1 MMSTTSS
8 SSSQRRRPSRFSLLL
23 LQHSEVLLSDI
34 AVTYYFV
41 PIPPSASASTS
52 TGTSSSP
59 AAFAPASFPLR
70 LVARPGT
77 DPASSAVR
85 GRVRLGTHSLSFD
98 SDDWRDPIVRI
109 PLDSVDHAT
118 ATPIGVGIVTGTGTR
133 TDTQYQS
140 FSSRRLRYDDDGNS
154 SFEFIR
160 HAGNSSDGNNQP
172 RPSDERLVNL
182 NNGERLIQHQH
193 QHQQQRHQHQHQYRH
208 QHHKHHH
215 RQQQQHSSNSKSMSI
230 GILSDKVIL
239 QRENGVDHPYVDVA
253 ARGYHVFTPLYSSC
267 ANFLRDVVQ
276 LLGITTLQS
285 RQLRAA
291 RLKWLVHER
300 EVRVPF
306 DMTALEPDDMGRTTT
321 ASSLLDVAAASVHTV
336 AIQPGRLHIT
346 RANVYFMPIHAES
359 GSAFAV
365 ERIAVDCIRALRAL
379 RHGCRDAALELT
391 FASTPTA
398 AKTTT
403 ASSMST
409 TMTERQR
416 EVLQRSLS
424 TSSSNISNINTHMLS
439 LSLSSSE
446 SSSGSGNGS
455 GSGGGVTST
464 KSPAIASLMLMFESR
479 AVRQRALQVLLE
491 LVADRGR
498 GPGGRGGRGPYVETY
513 DRRGL
518 DQALTKWRNGTMS
531 NYDYLL
537 YLNYAGGRS
546 FNDLSQYPVFPWVL
560 ADYKSSQL
568 DLNNEATFRDL
579 SKPVGMLNPSRF
591 EQTFRQRY
599 DELLSLS
606 SSSTSRISSFTKQPQ
621 DPPPFFYGTHYST
634 PAYVIHYVVRAAPA
648 AMLRLQNGRYDSP
661 DRLFHSM
668 AGIWHSVLHNR
679 TDVKELIPEFYTV
692 DYSPGD
698 KSGMLSN
705 SATPG
710 EFLDNVQSLD
720 LGIRQS
726 DGIGVNN
733 VVLPP
738 WANGNAALFVRT
750 MREALESDYV
760 SNHLHLWIDLIFGV
774 KSRNPDAGNVFFTDV
789 ALPLSMDDDYEDGL
803 SNQHRR
809 QRRRGRGHM
818 HRNDHERNEVDVD
831 DGNDNEAEDKEE
843 LATEAEKERIE
854 TMYLEFGRTP
864 QQIFH
869 FAHPPRFGLNRNQN
883 HGKRNA
889 NTNHKHGHH
898 TTSGKMDN
906 VHEHLG
912 TRPDINRGTDGA
924 YYTGHDRNDDDV
936 TVGTRSGLKSFGNSN
951 KDNNTTND
959 DSKDGIYRHRSSS
972 SRAVS
977 AWSSHQASS
986 STTVTATSVLN
997 SAISSRMAGNPQ
1009 ASIAQKS
1016 QQDIDEEEQ
1025 NEGDEDNNIPQQG
1038 QGQGLLGGLR
1048 GDGVTHGEL
1057 DHDEVQVTRVDRRR
1071 VHFVLPLSSS
1081 SQQQNASGWPL
1092 SSATTAAATAMM
1104 MTTGGG
1110 GGASPRMLDMCLIT
1124 KASDVE
1130 ISDGGHYER
1139 EDEDDHDNVISAAAA
1154 AAAST
1159 ASSDAAGAENNSNDR
1174 AAAAAR
1180 PTDVVNICTA
1190 WSNDYLRV
1198 HRVFYYPYHHFN
1210 GIRKRTA
1217 TPRVRTV
1224 RSKVISGLT
1233 CIAHAG
1239 RGVIVYGT
1247 RSGSLGLY
1255 NVASG
1260 RSVLAAQGA
1269 HEGDITV
1276 LSIVMSSSSA
1286 TFSDNRSESGNGS
1299 DRDDSDHDDMNN
1311 EASSHNADAM
1321 VDIVSASTDGGL
1333 KLWRLDLHA
1342 AAAATTTRRARLTL
1356 LYDVDAESA
1365 VRDACAV
1372 RWTKGNN
1379 RRTTGNDEEDVV
1391 VLLAAVTKERDI
1403 SVWAVDMSVAEDAQ
1417 ALLVGEEDDPV
1428 WRWSSGD
1435 GQRKR
1440 NHYSHRGM
1448 NDEYDDENDDDDEE
1462 EDDED
1467 DDDDDDEEGMG
1478 ERSGSEN
1485 SGRHGWYRRQLLAWV
1500 MMTNTSTT
1508 TTTTTTATRSVT
1520 STTSS
1525 ADIGSNISSNN
1536 RKTISR
1542 SNNNSHSQS
1551 SYNNSN
1557 RYSNSDGGGKQQ
1569 QHKPLL
1575 AALFDN
1581 DVYVW
1586 DRVTDAA
1593 AVAGN
1598 ANANTI
1604 ATTTT
1609 DAQPL
1614 VHSYTGMSTH
1624 ALVPVVTSSNSIGGT
1639 SPTDAGTATN
1649 GRRKTN
1655 KKKMQTQAQ
1664 ATVVVGGAGGQ
1675 LSEFNMTG
1683 VCMHRVVQVQPEQQ
1697 GGEDTKN
1704 NRKKSSNSSAM
1715 SVRQMHVCSGG
1726 GGGGDDN
1733 GGERTRMVVVW
1744 DSDDAVYILSS
1755 VGAS

>member
-1 MMSTTSS
+1 
-8 SSSQRRRPSRFSLLL
+8 
-23 LQHSEVLLSDI
+23 
-34 AVTYYFV
+34 
-41 PIPPSASASTS
+41 
-52 TGTSSSP
+52 
-59 AAFAPASFPLR
+59 
-70 LVARPGT
+70 
-77 DPASSAVR
+77 
-85 GRVRLGTHSLSFD
+85 
-98 SDDWRDPIVRI
+98 
-109 PLDSVDHAT
+109 
-118 ATPIGVGIVTGTGTR
+118 
-133 TDTQYQS
+133 
-140 FSSRRLRYDDDGNS
+140 
-154 SFEFIR
+154 
-160 HAGNSSDGNNQP
+160 
-172 RPSDERLVNL
+172 
-182 NNGERLIQHQH
+182 
-193 QHQQQRHQHQHQYRH
+193 
-208 QHHKHHH
+208 
-215 RQQQQHSSNSKSMSI
+215 MSI
-230 GILSDKVIL
+230 VILSQKVIL
-239 QRENGVDHPYVDVA
+239 QRENGVDHPYVDVTA
-253 ARGYHVFTPLYSSC
+253 HGYHVFTPLYSSC

-285 RQLRAA
+285 RQMRAA
-291 RLKWLVHER
+291 WLKRLVHER
-300 EVRVPF
+300 EARVPF

-379 RHGCRDAALELT
+379 HHGCWDAALELT
-391 FASTPTA
+391 FASSRTA

-403 ASSMST
+403 ASSSSMT
-409 TMTERQR
+409 TTERQR

-424 TSSSNISNINTHMLS
+424 TSSSNISNINTQMSS
-439 LSLSSSE
+439 LSLSSSA

-455 GSGGGVTST
+455 GSGGGVTT
-464 KSPAIASLMLMFESR
+464 MKSPATASLMLLFESR
-479 AVRQRALQVLLE
+479 AVRQHALQVLLE

-498 GPGGRGGRGPYVETY
+498 GPGGRGGRGSSVETY

-560 ADYKSSQL
+560 ADYESSRL

-606 SSSTSRISSFTKQPQ
+606 SSSTSGISSSKKQPQ

-668 AGIWHSVLHNR
+668 AGMWHSVLHNR

-698 KSGMLSN
+698 KSGMLPN
-705 SATPG
+705 SAAPG

-726 DGIGVNN
+726 DGVGVNN

-774 KSRNPDAGNVFFTDV
+774 KNRNPDAGNVFFTDV
-789 ALPLSMDDDYEDGL
+789 ALPLSMDDDEDGL
-803 SNQHRR
+803 SHQHRR
-809 QRRRGRGHM
+809 QQRRQRRQRWAHTR
-818 HRNDHERNEVDVD
+818 RNDYEQNEDDVD
-831 DGNDNEAEDKEE
+831 DGNGNEEDKEE
-843 LATEAEKERIE
+843 LAMETEKERIE

-889 NTNHKHGHH
+889 NTSHKHGHN
-898 TTSGKMDN
+898 TSGEFDN
-906 VHEHLG
+906 VHEHVG
-912 TRPDINRGTDGA
+912 ARPDNHRGTDGA
-924 YYTGHDRNDDDV
+924 CAGHDRNDDV
-936 TVGTRSGLKSFGNSN
+936 TVDTRDGLQSFDTGN
-951 KDNNTTND
+951 KGNTIND
-959 DSKDGIYRHRSSS
+959 DSKDFIYRHRST
-972 SRAVS
+972 RTGPT
-977 AWSSHQASS
+977 WSSQASS
-986 STTVTATSVLN
+986 STVSVTSPFNSV
-997 SAISSRMAGNPQ
+997 SSRMAHTPQ
-1009 ASIAQKS
+1009 VSIAQKT
-1016 QQDIDEEEQ
+1016 QDIDEEE
-1025 NEGDEDNNIPQQG
+1025 NKGNEDNNIAQQG
-1038 QGQGLLGGLR
+1038 QGQGLLGGLH
-1048 GDGVTHGEL
+1048 GDGVTHGEV
-1057 DHDEVQVTRVDRRR
+1057 DHDEVQVTRVDRRL
-1071 VHFVLPLSSS
+1071 VHYVLPLSSS
-1081 SQQQNASGWPL
+1081 TPSSQQSASELPL
-1092 SSATTAAATAMM
+1092 SCATTATTAMM
-1104 MTTGGG
+1104 ITTGGE
-1110 GGASPRMLDMCLIT
+1110 APPRMLDMCLIT
-1124 KASDVE
+1124 NASDVE
-1130 ISDGGHYER
+1130 ISDG
-1139 EDEDDHDNVISAAAA
+1139 EDGDDHDDVVSAAAA
-1154 AAAST
+1154 AAAT
-1159 ASSDAAGAENNSNDR
+1159 ASDATADNNSNDR
-1174 AAAAAR
+1174 TAR

-1190 WSNDYLRV
+1190 WNNDYLRV
-1198 HRVFYYPYHHFN
+1198 HRMSYPYHHVD
-1210 GIRKRTA
+1210 GIRKQMA
-1217 TPRVRTV
+1217 PRVRTV
-1224 RSKVISGLT
+1224 RSKVVSGLT
-1233 CIAHAG
+1233 CVAHAG

-1276 LSIVMSSSSA
+1276 LSIVMSSSSITA
-1286 TFSDNRSESGNGS
+1286 SSCDSRAESAE
-1299 DRDDSDHDDMNN
+1299 SDHDRDGDCDHDHDINN
-1311 EASSHNADAM
+1311 DGSHDAAM

-1333 KLWRLDLHA
+1333 KIWRLDLHA
-1342 AAAATTTRRARLTL
+1342 ATAATTTRRARLTL

-1372 RWTKGNN
+1372 RWSRGNGHA
-1379 RRTTGNDEEDVV
+1379 TGNDRDEDVI
-1391 VLLAAVTKERDI
+1391 VLLAAVTKEHDI
-1403 SVWAVDMSVAEDAQ
+1403 SVWAVDMSVAGDAQ
-1417 ALLVGEEDDPV
+1417 ALFVGEDDPV

-1435 GQRKR
+1435 GRMK
-1440 NHYSHRGM
+1440 GM
-1448 NDEYDDENDDDDEE
+1448 NTNHHHCRMNDDEY
-1462 EDDED
+1462 D
-1467 DDDDDDEEGMG
+1467 DDDDDDGDEGMG
-1478 ERSGSEN
+1478 EQNGTEN

-1500 MMTNTSTT
+1500 MMTNP
-1508 TTTTTTATRSVT
+1508 TTARSVT
-1520 STTSS
+1520 STGTDISRNTSS
-1525 ADIGSNISSNN
+1525 NRNRISHSHN
-1536 RKTISR
+1536 S
-1542 SNNNSHSQS
+1542 NNSHSH
-1551 SYNNSN
+1551 SYNSN
-1557 RYSNSDGGGKQQ
+1557 RRSNSDGGRPGDKQQQ

-1593 AVAGN
+1593 VAGN
-1598 ANANTI
+1598 AT
-1604 ATTTT
+1604 ATTATATGT

-1624 ALVPVVTSSNSIGGT
+1624 ALVPVVTSNNGGYT
-1639 SPTDAGTATN
+1639 VVSSAADAGVAAN

-1655 KKKMQTQAQ
+1655 NKKKGPIQPAQAQTQTQTQ

-1683 VCMHRVVQVQPEQQ
+1683 LCMHRVLQVQQREDMRGNNISSGDDDDGG
-1697 GGEDTKN
+1697 GGEGSVGIGIGGN
-1704 NRKKSSNSSAM
+1704 NRKKSSSAM
-1715 SVRQMHVCSGG
+1715 SVRQMHVCSASGG
-1726 GGGGDDN
+1726 GGGGDGC

-1755 VGAS
+1755 VGV